1 MPLNLNDLMKKAKD
15 RGITTSLYA
24 NSHPSQLIR
33 PWQQESVLFETTKK
47 IETSE
52 QQPDRSIKNQT
63 DNKPTTNRQHGKA
76 TANETDGKKKEQLT
90 TLTTTNRQ
98 QTGNTITTKVPFS
111 SLVGLQRAIIIF
123 IYNECKIARSKTTES
138 LTLEHLSM
146 ALKASCGCIKTT
158 IQRLE
163 AKGVV
168 GRVEF
173 KNGRGGWSKYTIPD
187 LLFQELLQYESNN
200 KLVTNWKQTDNVLVY
215 QPTKQP
221 TTSSDSNISI
231 NTITTLPEDLKQI
244 DCSPLA
250 ETGFNESHIIQIH
263 REYIQKPELV
273 LSAEIIQNSIHAL
286 AFDLKHNSVV
296 FRQPPAVLL
305 VSVLKKG
312 KPYSSVTPEKCLT
325 PREEAMQEYLLAQ
338 EKRNLKIL
346 EIESKT
352 KEFSLQ
358 EWLSTLSEEEIL
370 NFNSQN
376 NVCPP
381 GVPERI
387 FQISR
392 KKKALSC
399 AKDYFD
405 TIIWP
410 QKRKQILN
418 NEENALKL
426 EQSCDL

>member
-15 RGITTSLYA
+15 RGITTSLHA

-63 DNKPTTNRQHGKA
+63 DNKPTTNRQHNEV
-76 TANETDGKKKEQLT
+76 TANEIDGKKKEQLT

-98 QTGNTITTKVPFS
+98 QTGNITTKVPFS

-200 KLVTNWKQTDNVLVY
+200 KLVTNWKQTDNSLVY

-221 TTSSDSNISI
+221 TTSSGSNISI

-250 ETGFNESHIIQIH
+250 EIGFNESHIIQIH

>member
-15 RGITTSLYA
+15 RGITTSLHA

-63 DNKPTTNRQHGKA
+63 DNKPTTNRQHNEV
-76 TANETDGKKKEQLT
+76 TANEIDGKKKEQLT

-98 QTGNTITTKVPFS
+98 QTGNITTKVPFS

-200 KLVTNWKQTDNVLVY
+200 KLVTNWKQTDNSLVY

-221 TTSSDSNISI
+221 TTSSGSNISI

-250 ETGFNESHIIQIH
+250 EIGFNESHIIQIH

-325 PREEAMQEYLLAQ
+325 PREEAMQEYVLAQ

-352 KEFSLQ
+352 REFSLQ
-358 EWLSTLSEEEIL
+358 EWLSALSEEEIL

>member
-15 RGITTSLYA
+15 RGITTSLHA

-63 DNKPTTNRQHGKA
+63 DNKPTTNRQHNEV
-76 TANETDGKKKEQLT
+76 TANEIDGKKKEQLT

-98 QTGNTITTKVPFS
+98 QTGNITTKVPFS

-200 KLVTNWKQTDNVLVY
+200 KLVTNWKQTDNSLVY

-221 TTSSDSNISI
+221 TTSSGSNISI

-250 ETGFNESHIIQIH
+250 DTGFNESHIIQIH